1 MTQPPPN
8 GLSILSITCTPERAN
23 LSALAIGMGLAGL
36 QAEGAFSWART
47 GNRTVLT
54 GVLREDLASACAR
67 VETAFQAWSTQLT
80 TAKLPEL
87 AAFALELA
95 EEATR
100 IRCQALLNET
110 QSHLSMLLQATESP
124 RGRLQDGVF
133 GTGV

>member
-1 MTQPPPN
+1 MAQPAPN
-8 GLSILSITCTPERAN
+8 GLSILSITCPPERVN

-36 QAEGAFSWART
+36 QAEGAFSWARA

-67 VETAFQAWSTQLT
+67 VETAFQEWSTQLT
-80 TAKLPEL
+80 TARLPKL

-110 QSHLSMLLQATESP
+110 QSHLSMLLQATEPP
-124 RGRLQDGVF
+124 RGRLTDDVF
-133 GTGV
+133 GEGA